1 MDIYRERILDHYKHP
16 RNFGHL
22 SRIDFSNESY
32 NSTCGDK
39 IRMELTC
46 RSKNAK
52 HNAIIDDVR
61 FSGIGCAISQASA
74 SLLTEFIKG
83 KSIEKIMK
91 LTREDIMALLQTAL
105 TPSRVKC
112 ALLPL
117 EALHKAVSSTGR
129 HK

>member
-1 MDIYRERILDHYKHP
+1 MYRERILDHYKNP

-22 SRIDFSNESY
+22 AHAHAWNESY

-46 RSKNAK
+46 KSKNAK

-83 KSIEKIMK
+83 KSIGEIMK
-91 LTREDIMALLQTAL
+91 LTREDIMALLQTEL

-117 EALHKAVSSTGR
+117 EALHKAVSSTVR